1 MSGIIK
7 LLAPVK
13 GREVMT
19 GEVVQRRTSGMYQVK
34 IGRRVLPVQSL
45 VVERLPKNSQV
56 VVVQIDRGLYIINKE
71 HIKDRQALE
80 VIVNG

>member
-1 MSGIIK
+1 VSGIIK

-80 VIVNG
+80 VIING

>member
-1 MSGIIK
+1 VSGIIK

-34 IGRRVLPVQSL
+34 IGRRTLPVQSL

-80 VIVNG
+80 VIING

>member
-19 GEVVQRRTSGMYQVK
+19 GEVVQRRASGMYQVK
-34 IGRRVLPVQSL
+34 IGRRVLSVQSL

-56 VVVQIDRGLYIINKE
+56 VVVQIDKGLYIINKE
-71 HIKDRQALE
+71 HIKDRELLE
-80 VIVNG
+80 VIING

>member
-80 VIVNG
+80 VIING

>member
-1 MSGIIK
+1 MSGVIK

-19 GEVVQRRTSGMYQVK
+19 GEIVQRRTSGMYQVK
-34 IGRRVLPVQSL
+34 IGRRTLPVQSL

-80 VIVNG
+80 VAING